1 MTKWMSLAPDGRAD
15 YVLAPLALNIGP
27 LSQHLLLEIACGLQG
42 GSPSLTDLTD
52 ALGHEFDPGKAGDK
66 WPAR

>member
-1 MTKWMSLAPDGRAD
+1 LSLAPDGRAD

-42 GSPSLTDLTD
+42 GSPSPTGLTD
-52 ALGHEFDPGKAGDK
+52 ALGHDSILGK
-66 WPAR
+66 PAIVSIVATIT